1 MKKIFILACFLIST
15 PIFAS
20 CPIEDGATCS
30 IAEFKREK
38 LKATYAQNTI
48 INDYSDTP
56 EARLNP
62 AKNPAD
68 EEGLQNFGNRPR
80 NYSYNADCQF
90 GVCQNSSGVPHL
102 FEGRN

>member
-1 MKKIFILACFLIST
+1 MKKIIILICFFIST
-15 PIFAS
+15 PIYAS
-20 CPIEDGATCS
+20 CPIEEGAGCS
-30 IAEFKREK
+30 IAQFKRKK

-48 INDYSDTP
+48 INDYSETP

-62 AKNPAD
+62 TINPAD

-80 NYSYNADCQF
+80 NYNYNADCQF

-102 FEGRN
+102 FERRK